1 MKLLESNFS
10 RRLVVTVLGIPLIL
24 AIIIGGPI
32 PLYLFINLIVLI
44 SLFEIKKLLDN
55 VNLKLSPYLFV
66 PLTIGII
73 YFMTNGEAY
82 LRNSIFIT
90 SVIFVGIAAAV
101 LTDKLFSIQQRKL
114 KNRLQN
120 KVVGVYPG
128 IKNFL
133 VTVSATLIMS
143 VFLSYAIL
151 LKQLPLGTELLTT
164 TIFGV
169 FAFDTG
175 AYVFGTI
182 FGKNKM
188 APSISPG
195 KTWEGAFAG
204 TIISVSTVL
213 ACSSILGVGLNI
225 LIVVML
231 GIIVVLLGQTG
242 DLLESYFKRKM
253 KSKDSSRLL
262 PGHGGVLDRIDSIVI
277 VLPAVY
283 YWLLLWV

>member
-24 AIIIGGPI
+24 AIIIGGSI
-32 PLYLFINLIVLI
+32 PLYLFINLIALI

-55 VNLKLSPYLFV
+55 VNLQLSPYLFV

-82 LRNSIFIT
+82 LRNAIFIT
-90 SVIFVGIAAAV
+90 SVIFVGIAGAV
-101 LTDKLFSIQQRKL
+101 FTDKLFSIQQRKL
-114 KNRLQN
+114 ENRPQN
-120 KVVGVYPG
+120 KVVGLYPG
-128 IKNFL
+128 IKNFV
-133 VTVSATLIMS
+133 VTVSATLIIS

-151 LKQLPLGTELLTT
+151 LKQLNLGTELLTT

-195 KTWEGAFAG
+195 KTWEGAIFG
-204 TIISVSTVL
+204 TIISVATVL
-213 ACSSILGVGLNI
+213 ACSSILSVGLDI

>member
-24 AIIIGGPI
+24 AIIIGGSI
-32 PLYLFINLIVLI
+32 PLYLFINLIALI

-55 VNLKLSPYLFV
+55 VNLQLSPYLFV

-90 SVIFVGIAAAV
+90 SVIFVGIAGAV
-101 LTDKLFSIQQRKL
+101 FTDKLFSIQQRKL
-114 KNRLQN
+114 ENRPQN
-120 KVVGVYPG
+120 KVVGLYPG
-128 IKNFL
+128 IKNFV
-133 VTVSATLIMS
+133 VTVSATLIIS

-151 LKQLPLGTELLTT
+151 LKQLNLGTELLTT

-195 KTWEGAFAG
+195 KTWEGAIFG
-204 TIISVSTVL
+204 TIISVATVL
-213 ACSSILGVGLNI
+213 ACSSILSVGLDI

>member
-10 RRLVVTVLGIPLIL
+10 RRLIVTVFGIPLIL
-24 AIIIGGPI
+24 AIIIAGSL

-44 SLFEIKKLLDN
+44 SLFEIKKLLNNSN
-55 VNLKLSPYLFV
+55 VQLSPYLFV

-73 YFMTNGEAY
+73 YLITNGEGY
-82 LRNSIFIT
+82 VRNSIFIT
-90 SVIFVGIAAAV
+90 SIIFIGIAAAV
-101 LTDKLFSIQQRKL
+101 LTNKLSPSQQSKL
-114 KNRLQN
+114 ENRLQI
-120 KVVGVYPG
+120 KLIDVYHP

-133 VTVSATLIMS
+133 ITFSAILIIS
-143 VFLSYAIL
+143 VPLSYGIL
-151 LKQLPLGTELLTT
+151 LKQLPLGTELLLT
-164 TIFGV
+164 TIFGI

-182 FGKNKM
+182 LGKNKM
-188 APSISPG
+188 APLISPG
-195 KTWEGAFAG
+195 KTLEGAIFGTVTSLATVFAFN
-204 TIISVSTVL
+204 
-213 ACSSILGVGLNI
+213 SILGVGLNPLITII
-225 LIVVML
+225 L
-231 GIIVVLLGQTG
+231 GTIIVLLGQSG

-253 KSKDSSRLL
+253 KSKDSGRLL

>member
-101 LTDKLFSIQQRKL
+101 LTDKLFAIQQRKL

-120 KVVGVYPG
+120 KVVGVYLG

-213 ACSSILGVGLNI
+213 ACSCILGVGLNI

>member
-1 MKLLESNFS
+1 
-10 RRLVVTVLGIPLIL
+10 
-24 AIIIGGPI
+24 
-32 PLYLFINLIVLI
+32 
-44 SLFEIKKLLDN
+44 
-55 VNLKLSPYLFV
+55 
-66 PLTIGII
+66 
-73 YFMTNGEAY
+73 MTNGEAY
-82 LRNSIFIT
+82 LRNAIFIT
-90 SVIFVGIAAAV
+90 SVIFVGIAGAV
-101 LTDKLFSIQQRKL
+101 FTDKLFSIQQRKL
-114 KNRLQN
+114 ENRPQN
-120 KVVGVYPG
+120 KVVGLYPG
-128 IKNFL
+128 IKNFV
-133 VTVSATLIMS
+133 VTVSATLIIS

-151 LKQLPLGTELLTT
+151 LKQLNLGTELLTT

-195 KTWEGAFAG
+195 KTWEGAIFG
-204 TIISVSTVL
+204 TIISVATVL
-213 ACSSILGVGLNI
+213 ACSSILSVGLDI

>member
-24 AIIIGGPI
+24 AIIIGGSI
-32 PLYLFINLIVLI
+32 PLYLFINLIALI

-55 VNLKLSPYLFV
+55 VNLQLSPYLFV

-82 LRNSIFIT
+82 LRNAIFIT
-90 SVIFVGIAAAV
+90 SVIFVGIAGAV
-101 LTDKLFSIQQRKL
+101 FTDKLFSIQQRKL
-114 KNRLQN
+114 ENRPQN
-120 KVVGVYPG
+120 KVVGLYPG
-128 IKNFL
+128 IKNFV
-133 VTVSATLIMS
+133 VTVSATLIIS

-151 LKQLPLGTELLTT
+151 LKQLNLGTELLTT

-195 KTWEGAFAG
+195 KTWEGAIFG
-204 TIISVSTVL
+204 TIISVATVL
-213 ACSSILGVGLNI
+213 ACSSILSVGLDI
-225 LIVVML
+225 LIVVIL